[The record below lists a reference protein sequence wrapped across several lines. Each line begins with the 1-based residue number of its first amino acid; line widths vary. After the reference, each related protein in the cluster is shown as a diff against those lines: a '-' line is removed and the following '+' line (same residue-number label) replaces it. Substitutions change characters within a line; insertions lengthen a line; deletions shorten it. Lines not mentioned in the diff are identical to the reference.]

1 MKKDVIVINTARNEE
16 YIIIPDKPISF
27 DGKKKKIFN
36 KEYNIEI
43 DEKEPEKMYNEIVN
57 ILIDKY
63 KENELD
69 NCKVFKR
76 VL

>member
-1 MKKDVIVINTARNEE
+1 MKKDIIVINTARNEE

-27 DGKKKKIFN
+27 DGKKKKVFN

>member
-27 DGKKKKIFN
+27 DEKKKKVFN

>member
-27 DGKKKKIFN
+27 DGKKKKVFN

>member
-1 MKKDVIVINTARNEE
+1 MKKDLIVINTARNEE

-27 DGKKKKIFN
+27 DGKKKKVFN

>member
-1 MKKDVIVINTARNEE
+1 MVINTARNEE

-27 DGKKKKIFN
+27 DGKKKKVFN